1 MREPE
6 AGLPTGGASA
16 RDRKPKFYHAAHALA
31 VHSVNSPNGEAAV
44 EMDGVRRSIWG
55 HSTSILAAGVPVVV
69 LYSDDSTTRNVKMNP
84 EAEVNFLEAAR
95 RLLKEGV
102 EFYTVL
108 RPSWAVRAVLWTRE
122 YR

>member
-16 RDRKPKFYHAAHALA
+16 RDHKPKFYHASYALA
-31 VHSVNSPNGEAAV
+31 AHSVNSPNGEAAV
-44 EMDGVRRSIWG
+44 EVSGVRKSIWG
-55 HSTSILAAGVPVVV
+55 HNTSVLDAGVPVVV
-69 LYSDDSTTRNVKMNP
+69 LYSDDSTTSNVKVHP
-84 EAEVNFLEAAR
+84 EAEANFLEAAH
-95 RLLKEGV
+95 RLLKDGV